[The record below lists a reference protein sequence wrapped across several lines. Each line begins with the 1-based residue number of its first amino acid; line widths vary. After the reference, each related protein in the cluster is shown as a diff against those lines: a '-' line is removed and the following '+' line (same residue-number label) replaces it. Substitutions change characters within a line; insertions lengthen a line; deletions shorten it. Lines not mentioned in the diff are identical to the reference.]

1 MHADAEAKA
10 TILAQTR
17 LPDEAA
23 TAALARRLAGA
34 AGPGD
39 ILLLSG
45 DLGAGKTAFARAFIQ
60 ARMPEPEPV
69 PSPTFTLVQT
79 YLTPEAEIWH
89 ADLYRL
95 GDASEFW
102 ELGLLEAGPGAIL
115 LVEWPEMAEGLWPG
129 AAHWLRFERAGP
141 VARDVTLT
149 RVDGRA
155 DPTPLSRAM
164 A

>member
-1 MHADAEAKA
+1 MHVDAQAQVA
-10 TILAQTR
+10 VLAQTQ
-17 LPDEAA
+17 LPNEAA
-23 TAALARRLAGA
+23 TIALAQRLALA
-34 AGPGD
+34 AEPGD

-60 ARMPEPEPV
+60 ARMPRPEAV

-95 GDASEFW
+95 GDASELW
-102 ELGLLEAGPGAIL
+102 ELGLLEAGPEAIL
-115 LVEWPEMAEGLWPG
+115 LVEWPEVAEGLWPG
-129 AAHWLRFERAGP
+129 AAHWLRFDRAGP
-141 VARDVTLT
+141 EARDVTLT
-149 RVDGRA
+149 RVDGSSDATR
-155 DPTPLSRAM
+155 LSRAM